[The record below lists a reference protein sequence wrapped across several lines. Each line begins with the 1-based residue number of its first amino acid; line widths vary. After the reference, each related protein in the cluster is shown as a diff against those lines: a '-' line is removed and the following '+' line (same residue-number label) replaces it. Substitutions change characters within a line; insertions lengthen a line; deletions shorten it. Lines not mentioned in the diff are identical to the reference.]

1 MSTQSTP
8 KFFPRWIFEPIIAAA
23 IAFVGIYYTNNQKE
37 ISTKQ
42 RYIELSVK
50 VLTQKY
56 SDDNKPIRV
65 WAVDLLNHYAPDGI
79 KLDSAARAALIH
91 EQLKV
96 LNVYIPSYTC
106 PDGYELGPDGWTCIP
121 KESK

>member
-1 MSTQSTP
+1 MSNSSR
-8 KFFPRWIFEPIIAAA
+8 FSGRWVFELIVGAA
-23 IAFVGIYYTNNQKE
+23 IAVAGIYYTNVQKE

-42 RYIELSVK
+42 RYIELSVQ

-56 SDDNKPIRV
+56 SEDNKPIRA
-65 WAVDLLNHYAPDGI
+65 WAVDLLNHYAPEGL
-79 KLDSAARAALIH
+79 KLDSNAKNALIH

-96 LNVYIPSYTC
+96 YNYGTTC

-121 KESK
+121 RKGNK